1 MKDYKEQAEYYQSR
15 AEAFEMFYTSRL
27 NTYKALI
34 TFGGIIAKMWSD
46 VLAYEAK
53 HGKTGKTDEQRNR
66 LNSLQ
71 DLYEDFSGLDEEN
84 QKLRVMLQNKDS
96 DIADMNVKLVLTEKL
111 LEKHTQW
118 DDGEN
123 N

>member
-15 AEAFEMFYTSRL
+15 SEAFEMFYTSRL

-71 DLYEDFSGLDEEN
+71 DLYGDFSGLDEEN
-84 QKLRVMLQNKDS
+84 QKLRVMIQTMGSQVDELNSKLEAVQKELDNYKNFDS
-96 DIADMNVKLVLTEKL
+96 
-111 LEKHTQW
+111 
-118 DDGEN
+118 
-123 N
+123 